1 MAVDAKATVGVPSGE
16 TSIRGQSEFQIV
28 MHNLVG
34 NKGAVI
40 GFVLMALLVISALLA
55 PVLAPY
61 DPLEISILDRL
72 QPPSAEHLL
81 GTDQIGRDILSRILY
96 GGRLSLVL
104 GFVSV
109 GIGGVIGTVV
119 GLIAGYYEGAID
131 QLIMRFVDM
140 LMAMPRTLLALV
152 ISFALG
158 PSLFNL
164 MVAVGVGQ
172 APTYIRLVRGSVLSA
187 KRELYVDAARSMG
200 CSNARIMFRHILP
213 NVIGPAVVVSTLA
226 LGWAVLSAATLSFL
240 GMGVQPP
247 TPEWGN
253 MVSEGRQRMS
263 VAWWVAF
270 FPGLFIMI
278 SVLSLNLLGDGLRDA
293 LDPKLR
299 AR

>member
-1 MAVDAKATVGVPSGE
+1 MAVDARTTVRVDNDEKLVRGE
-16 TSIRGQSEFQIV
+16 SEFQIV
-28 MHNLVG
+28 IRNLVN

-40 GFVLMALLVISALLA
+40 GFGLMALLVLSAVFA
-55 PVLAPY
+55 PILAPY
-61 DPLEISILDRL
+61 DPLEISIPDRL
-72 QPPSAEHLL
+72 QPPSPEHLL
-81 GTDQIGRDILSRILY
+81 GTDQVGRDILSRILY

-109 GIGGVIGTVV
+109 GIGGVIGTVI
-119 GLIAGYYEGAID
+119 GLMAGYYEGAID
-131 QLIMRFVDM
+131 QVVMRLVDT

-152 ISFALG
+152 ISFVLG
-158 PSLFNL
+158 PSLLNL

-187 KRELYVDAARSMG
+187 KRELYVDAARSTG
-200 CSNARIMFRHILP
+200 ASNLHIMFRHILP
-213 NVIGPAVVVSTLA
+213 NVVGPAVVVSTLA

-263 VAWWVAF
+263 SAFWVSF
-270 FPGLFIMI
+270 FPGLFIMV
-278 SVLSLNLLGDGLRDA
+278 SVLALNLLGDGLRDA